1 VVRNCYNAYDR
12 PPTGKP
18 RGSNLATPEP
28 RLMLEGFASLDR
40 KIDKLDER
48 MERGFDALAD
58 DIAAIERHMV
68 TKDQIVAT
76 RTPASP
82 ILRKKFRRSA
92 ARPNRIDPRC
102 APLRSVFF
110 FQSPRG
116 CSQFFF
122 LHSLSSS
129 SRQAGQSIKRSPDCT
144 SGSSMMES
152 IAGLSG
158 SAQCPASNPLR
169 AVPYNGAERP

>member
-1 VVRNCYNAYDR
+1 MDTMITRTFTAEM
-12 PPTGKP
+12 PKG
-18 RGSNLATPEP
+18 L
-28 RLMLEGFASLDR
+28 ASLDR

-48 MERGFDALAD
+48 IERGFDTLAD

-68 TKDQIVAT
+68 TKDQIIAT

-82 ILRKKFRRSA
+82 ILRKKFRRPA
-92 ARPNRIDPRC
+92 GRPNRIDARC
-102 APLRSVFF
+102 APLRSEFF

-122 LHSLSSS
+122 SHSLSSS
-129 SRQAGQSIKRSPDCT
+129 LRQAGQSIKRSPDYT

-158 SAQCPASNPLR
+158 SAQCPASKSTESGSL
-169 AVPYNGAERP
+169 